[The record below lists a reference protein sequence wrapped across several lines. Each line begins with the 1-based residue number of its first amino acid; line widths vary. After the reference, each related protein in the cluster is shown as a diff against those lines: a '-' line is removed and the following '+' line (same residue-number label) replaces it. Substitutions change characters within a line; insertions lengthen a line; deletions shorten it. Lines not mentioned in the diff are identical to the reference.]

1 MSVKST
7 DEILAVF
14 SVELVVQEHKEGGP
28 IVAITSLPE
37 FKPSEAFSLF
47 KKLQIKFKGGKESP
61 PLINLSLRG
70 TVVRTPA

>member
-14 SVELVVQEHKEGGP
+14 SVELVVQEHEEGGP

-37 FKPSEAFSLF
+37 FTPLPEFKPSQAFSLF

-61 PLINLSLRG
+61 PLI
-70 TVVRTPA
+70 